1 MQDVPREAL
10 IASVN
15 RAKQNESQ
23 ILKIKLLLSMDLM
36 TEDDALNTYE
46 EILRDTESLQ
56 NTATIATEH
65 ILEMSPPR
73 LLQPSEQMSLALT
86 ELKALA
92 ADQND
97 EPYNRIITR
106 EIARVNAEEL
116 GPAATAWY
124 SASVGKM
131 DALKQGDP
139 ALCSGKARIVS
150 LGPRNMGVSAASV
163 TIDPKFGM

>member
-23 ILKIKLLLSMDLM
+23 ILKIKLLLSMNLI
-36 TEDDALNTYE
+36 TEDEALNTYE
-46 EILRDTESLQ
+46 QILRDTESLQ
-56 NTATIATEH
+56 NTATLATEH

-73 LLQPSEQMSLALT
+73 LLQPSEQMSLAQT
-86 ELKALA
+86 ELKELS
-92 ADQND
+92 ADQKD

-116 GPAATAWY
+116 SPAATAWY

-139 ALCSGKARIVS
+139 VLCSGKARIVS

-163 TIDPKFGM
+163 TIDRKFAM

>member
-23 ILKIKLLLSMDLM
+23 ILKIKLLLSMNLI
-36 TEDDALNTYE
+36 TEDQALNTYE
-46 EILRDTESLQ
+46 QILRDTESLQ
-56 NTATIATEH
+56 NTATLATEH

-73 LLQPSEQMSLALT
+73 LLQPSEQMSLAQT
-86 ELKALA
+86 ELKELS
-92 ADQND
+92 ADQKD

-116 GPAATAWY
+116 SPAATAWY

-139 ALCSGKARIVS
+139 VLCSGKARIVS

-163 TIDPKFGM
+163 TIDRKFAM

>member
-23 ILKIKLLLSMDLM
+23 ILKIKLLLSMNLI

-65 ILEMSPPR
+65 VLEMSPPR
-73 LLQPSEQMSLALT
+73 LLQPSQQMSLALT
-86 ELKALA
+86 ELKALGVDLKKDPKSRTIA
-92 ADQND
+92 
-97 EPYNRIITR
+97 R

-116 GPAATAWY
+116 SPAATAWY

-139 ALCSGKARIVS
+139 LLCSGKARIES
-150 LGPRNMGVSAASV
+150 LGPRNMGISAASV
-163 TIDPKFGM
+163 TIDPKFVM

>member
-1 MQDVPREAL
+1 MQDVPRDAL

-23 ILKIKLLLSMDLM
+23 ILKIKLLLSMNLI

-46 EILRDTESLQ
+46 GILRETESLQ

-73 LLQPSEQMSLALT
+73 LLEPSEQMSLALT

-92 ADQND
+92 ADQQD

-116 GPAATAWY
+116 SPAATAWY

-139 ALCSGKARIVS
+139 LLCSGNARIAS

-163 TIDPKFGM
+163 TIDPKFAM